1 MLASGETER
10 QRDRKGEANYTCLMK
25 TSTSTRKAD
34 RCGFLGI
41 CGVKSLVAE
50 GRKNEGSGTGVCSD
64 GQKGRH
70 RIPIEEKMKW
80 VRGHLVITVNG
91 IIGSP
96 TDWKFASR
104 EFALKR
110 HNVLLHCSGSNASWD
125 TFHGVDTMGR
135 RLADEVERISKDRKG
150 LTKISFIAHSLGGLV
165 ARYAIAVLYKPG
177 EPGSDHPNPTIA
189 GLEPVNF
196 ITVATPHLG
205 SRGNENLPLLMG
217 LSVLEKLAILIAH
230 WIVGVTGRHLYMTD
244 GNPKKGEKP
253 LLVQMVTDK
262 PLPFSSSL
270 AAFKNRTAYANVSS
284 DHAVGWRTASI
295 RRKSELPVINLEPVD
310 VKYPHIVRDE
320 CEDPDPTKAPA
331 SDPVEEEIVAGLN
344 KHRWRRV
351 DVSFKG
357 SKPLWASTHTLIQ
370 VKDEKTQKVGKDV
383 IDHIIDKHF
392 ADEDSADSLQKL
404 GPSGGEDVGDSV
416 QAIEVVQD

>member
-1 MLASGETER
+1 MHASGER
-10 QRDRKGEANYTCLMK
+10 EANYRCVMK
-25 TSTSTRKAD
+25 TSTSTRKAEW
-34 RCGFLGI
+34 CGCLGG
-41 CGVKSLVAE
+41 CGVKSVHTE
-50 GRKNEGSGTGVCSD
+50 GRKDDGSGIGICND

-70 RIPIEEKMKW
+70 RTSTEEEMNGDSGRNKQ
-80 VRGHLVITVNG
+80 VHLVIFVNG

-96 TDWKFASR
+96 TDWKFAANM
-104 EFALKR
+104 FALKSL
-110 HNVLLHCSGSNASWD
+110 NVLLLCSESNSSWA
-125 TFHGVDTMGR
+125 TFHGVDTMGK

-150 LTKISFIAHSLGGLV
+150 LKKISFIAHSLGGLV
-165 ARYAIAVLYKPG
+165 ARYAIALLYKKG

-196 ITVATPHLG
+196 ITVATPHVG
-205 SRGNENLPLLMG
+205 SRGNENLPMLLG

-230 WIVGVTGRHLYMTD
+230 LIVGVTGRHLYLTD

-270 AAFKNRTAYANVSS
+270 AAFKNRTAYANVSG

-295 RRKSELPVINLEPVD
+295 RRKSEMPVIDHKPVD
-310 VKYPHIVRDE
+310 KRYPHIVRDE
-320 CEDPDPTKAPA
+320 CEEPDPKKAPA
-331 SDPVEEEIVAGLN
+331 ADPVEEEILAGLN

-357 SKPLWASTHTLIQ
+357 SKSFWASTHTLIQ
-370 VKDEKTQKVGKDV
+370 VKNEKTQKAGKDV
-383 IDHIIDKHF
+383 IDHIIDMHF
-392 ADEDSADSLQKL
+392 VEEDSGDPQQNL
-404 GPSGGEDVGDSV
+404 GSSEGEDTGDPV
-416 QAIEVVQD
+416 QPIEVVRD